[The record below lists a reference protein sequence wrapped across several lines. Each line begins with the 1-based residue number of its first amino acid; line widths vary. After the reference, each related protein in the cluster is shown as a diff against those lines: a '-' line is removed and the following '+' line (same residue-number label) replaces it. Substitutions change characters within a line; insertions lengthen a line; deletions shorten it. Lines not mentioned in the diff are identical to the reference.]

1 MNSEEETLSS
11 LIEIATN
18 LLEITGLGVD
28 QVLNIDPIVR
38 YPQHHDKLRVELDK

>member
-1 MNSEEETLSS
+1 MDGEDETLAS

-18 LLEITGLGVD
+18 LLETTGLGVD
-28 QVLNIDPIVR
+28 QVLSIDPIVR